1 MDRII
6 KYIAGAIGALLG
18 CLFGSLDGLIVALIL
33 IVVCDYITGIMVG
46 VSTKQLSSEIG
57 FKGICKKVII
67 FMLVAV
73 GHIIDTKILQTG
85 ALLRT
90 AVIMFYIAN
99 EGISILENAGNL
111 GLPIPKK
118 LKDVLEQIKTEEE

>member
-73 GHIIDTKILQTG
+73 GHINCSYPI
-85 ALLRT
+85 
-90 AVIMFYIAN
+90 FYCTN
-99 EGISILENAGNL
+99 
-111 GLPIPKK
+111 KK
-118 LKDVLEQIKTEEE
+118 